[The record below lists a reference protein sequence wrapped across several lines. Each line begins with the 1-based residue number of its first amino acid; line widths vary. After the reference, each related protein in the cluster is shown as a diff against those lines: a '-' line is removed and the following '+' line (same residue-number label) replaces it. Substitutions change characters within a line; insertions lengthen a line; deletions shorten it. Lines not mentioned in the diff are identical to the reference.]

1 MIRFKRRKNLIPY
14 FNFFFRDRVFYGQKL
29 KTYLQKPGETI
40 FMPNM
45 ILHTVWNVSP
55 TIAIGDNP
63 LYESGLIELVSS
75 SGNASPF
82 LGDRAKSLA
91 KGDAKKRISDVL
103 EQVEE
108 AIIAQKIVNYTKP
121 EVWRY
126 DDMY

>member
-1 MIRFKRRKNLIPY
+1 M
-14 FNFFFRDRVFYGQKL
+14 

-63 LYESGLIELVSS
+63 LYESGLVELVSS

-82 LGDRAKSLA
+82 LGDRAKVLA
-91 KGDAKKRISDVL
+91 KDDAKKRISDVL
-103 EQVEE
+103 EQVQE
-108 AIIAQKIVNYTKP
+108 AIIAQKIMNYTKP